1 MRRKD
6 VLAPRARMWL
16 IEAGAETCASPASPR
31 NQQKREEQET
41 MAITLVNLF
50 NHIPEDRLDAFD
62 ARWAEVAKQ
71 MQAQPGAITFHFYR
85 AAGADQEFPILQ
97 VTDWE
102 SRQHFQ
108 HPSPPATPAEPPP
121 QSAAGV

>member
-16 IEAGAETCASPASPR
+16 IEAGAETCASPASLR
-31 NQQKREEQET
+31 NQQNREEQEA

-50 NHIPEDRLDAFD
+50 NHIPEDQLDAFE

-71 MQAQPGAITFHFYR
+71 MQAQPGAITFHFYL
-85 AAGADQEFPILQ
+85 ATGPDHDLQ
-97 VTDWE
+97 FVHVTAWE
-102 SRQHFQ
+102 RRQHLP
-108 HPSPPATPAEPPP
+108 HAI
-121 QSAAGV
+121 